1 MFTYISGTPSGTET
15 NLLTHLGTLFSDGS
29 LMTRMFPLLEA
40 GGGLGVEAVAGGS
53 PGRGCTSRGSR
64 RQRARRRGMV
74 SLTLRGGD
82 Q

>member
-1 MFTYISGTPSGTET
+1 MKIFTYTSGTPSGTET

-53 PGRGCTSRGSR
+53 PGRG
-64 RQRARRRGMV
+64 
-74 SLTLRGGD
+74 
-82 Q
+82 